1 MNGRALL
8 PYDHPTTVVIV
19 DDNDWFLHTLDLRMP
34 ADMSYLSFHDARA
47 ALEHLNKPSALP
59 PIPERCFSSSG
70 SASGWKDPV
79 VELDLTLI
87 EQEIKHA
94 ERFMR
99 TSVVVV
105 DYAMPEMNGLEF
117 CREIGDRTIKRV
129 LLTGVADEKLAVQ
142 AFNDGIIDRFLPK
155 NGDGALDLVVRFA
168 RELQHKYFLEQQKAF
183 EDSLR
188 MDPPQFLGDP
198 AIAAHF
204 AALRDEIGFVEH
216 YLVGDP
222 PGFIFVTPSGEL
234 FRLIVL
240 SERDAQAQTEYAER
254 AGAPCDIVEALGA
267 RERIGYFFDDPESVG
282 EERLPWSDYVHD
294 ATSIVGREHW
304 LTALVRD
311 PPIDVD
317 YSREHASFQS
327 HLDRIDALRERLRNR
342 PMTHRPE
349 ATPRPATGASRG

>member
-1 MNGRALL
+1 VNDMLL

-47 ALEHLNKPSALP
+47 ALKHVNTRSPLP
-59 PIPERCFSSSG
+59 PISERCFSSNG
-70 SASGWKDPV
+70 SASAWKDPMIQ
-79 VELDLTLI
+79 LDLTLI
-87 EQEIKHA
+87 EQEIKNP

-99 TSVVVV
+99 TSIVVV

-117 CREIGDRTIKRV
+117 CREVTDRSIKRV

-155 NGDGALDLVVRFA
+155 NEDGALDLVVKFTRD
-168 RELQHKYFLEQQKAF
+168 LQRRYFLEQQKAL

-188 MDPPQFLGDP
+188 ADPPQFLSDA
-198 AIAAHF
+198 AIVRHF
-204 AALRDEIGFVEH
+204 AALQRKIEFVEH

-222 PGFIFVTPSGEL
+222 PGFIFVTASGL
-234 FRLIVL
+234 LYRLVVL
-240 SERDAQAQTEYAER
+240 SDRDVEAQVEFAKN
-254 AGAPCDIVEALGA
+254 AGAPRSILDSLSTRDKVGF
-267 RERIGYFFDDPESVG
+267 FFDDPQGAG
-282 EERLPWSDYVHD
+282 EEGLCWSDYLHD
-294 ATSIVGREHW
+294 ATPVVGRERW

-317 YSREHASFQS
+317 YTRERASFQS
-327 HLDRIDALRERLRNR
+327 HLDRVDALREHLRKQS
-342 PMTHRPE
+342 TAVRPE
-349 ATPRPATGASRG
+349 ATPGFGPSALQG